1 MSENTEQ
8 TTQSNEESTSMG
20 EKLKAA
26 TEKVE
31 KQKAERTLKVVKGA
45 NLNPKF
51 LESAKAAGL
60 ECAEKTG
67 FFKLTAPGV
76 KGKAIYV
83 ARRGGRVDLSG
94 FTIPNSAVKQIA
106 EAEAQ
111 AAHLG
116 KVRGQLN
123 FDLAGSEEGDAQL
136 LAAFDEALTE
146 AKVVPPAPP
155 KPEKAPRKK
164 KEETAPAT
172 EAASAS
178 AEQAPAVSEQP
189 NQ

>member
-1 MSENTEQ
+1 MDENNTQDTQ
-8 TTQSNEESTSMG
+8 TNEEAPSMA
-20 EKLKAA
+20 EKLAAA

-31 KQKAERTLKVVKGA
+31 KQKAERTAKVVKGA

-51 LESAKAAGL
+51 LELAKNAGL

-67 FFKLTAPGV
+67 FFKLTGPV
-76 KGKAIYV
+76 KGKVIYV

-94 FTIPNSAVKQIA
+94 FTIPNEAVKQIS

-116 KVRGQLN
+116 KVRGTLN
-123 FDLAGSEEGDAQL
+123 FDLAGSEAGDKSL
-136 LAAFDEALTE
+136 LDAFDQALTE
-146 AKVVPPAPP
+146 AKVAPPAAP

-164 KEETAPAT
+164 AEKKPEDAT
-172 EAASAS
+172 ET
-178 AEQAPAVSEQP
+178 APAVSEQP
-189 NQ
+189 AQ